1 MYFKDQSIIQ
11 IWKPMEL
18 NFEGLKMQKWD
29 VPMDSAQRVDKK
41 SGIISLF
48 IMFTLRVMVIK
59 MSKMSHF
66 FVSSDDDS
74 KKSFSLGKTMKCI
87 WIILFS
93 SFRKYGLLYSEL
105 PLARCQLLKIQDF
118 GIFCWFW
125 SFFGIS
131 ILNI

>member
-1 MYFKDQSIIQ
+1 MYFKDQSIMQ

-29 VPMDSAQRVDKK
+29 VPIDRTQRVDKK
-41 SGIISLF
+41 RGIISLF
-48 IMFTLRVMVIK
+48 IMFTPRVMVIK

-74 KKSFSLGKTMKCI
+74 KKSFGLGKIMKCI
-87 WIILFS
+87 WMILFS
-93 SFRKYGLLYSEL
+93 SFRKYGVLSSEL

-118 GIFCWFW
+118 GIFCWFC
-125 SFFGIS
+125 SFFDNS